1 MLSGKLRSGKLLLR
15 ELRPSELRSWAE
27 RSRVWLLGE
36 WFSAWTS
43 GTGLHRA
50 RLHGAG
56 LSRARLAAAG
66 EASPVVTAAV
76 RSSFVARASVRP
88 CAVRR
93 GRIRPTRRRT
103 ARPHAAVLAG
113 ALLITALLA
122 DPLLAATLMA
132 ATLMAG
138 ALLTATLMTDALQ
151 ADALLAAA
159 VLAGALLPAAELPI
173 GRRRAA
179 WCPAAGELARMARLR
194 LPGSVRLGRRH
205 ALRAASHRA
214 LHPGTGGGHA
224 RPARSRGI
232 AATVTRPRPPGGLA
246 SEAGPASEA

>member
-43 GTGLHRA
+43 GTGQHRA

-122 DPLLAATLMA
+122 DPLLTATLLAGTLMA
-132 ATLMAG
+132 D
-138 ALLTATLMTDALQ
+138 ALLTDALL

-159 VLAGALLPAAELPI
+159 VLAGALLAAAELPI

-246 SEAGPASEA
+246 SEAGPASGA